1 MLASQQSLK
10 LPVLPDLNGIRGIET
25 SYGGEVVFFW
35 GEGEGLVTSPTPE
48 ISRAAVADGF
58 NLALLYR
65 LILEGDIFVMS
76 SDLNGITAVVR
87 NSDFNVFR
95 L

>member
-1 MLASQQSLK
+1 M
-10 LPVLPDLNGIRGIET
+10 
-25 SYGGEVVFFW
+25 FFW

-48 ISRAAVADGF
+48 ISRVAVADGF